1 MAGAN
6 EGQERTEQA
15 TPKRLQD
22 AAKKGQVAR
31 SRELTTFALLLGAA
45 GGLLLFGPLLLEGL
59 VDQMRDSLRMDGQAI
74 FDHMTLPTTL
84 RQAIARGVWLIAP
97 FLALLF
103 LIALAAPIA
112 LGGWSFSSQSLALKW
127 ERISPAK
134 GLGRMFS
141 WRALMEL
148 VKALAKFL
156 VTATVAVTILW
167 IKEPELLHLGSEPLL
182 PALAH
187 TAQQL
192 GWIFLLLTLPLM
204 LVAAVD
210 VPFQLFD
217 HARQLKMTKQE
228 VRDESKD
235 TEGKPEVKGRIRR
248 LQQEFAQRRMM
259 EKVPGADVVITNPTH
274 FAVALKYDQEAMGA
288 PVMLAKGTELTAL
301 RIRSLA
307 GDNRVPQVESPL
319 LARALYYNG
328 ELDKPIPS
336 ALYLAVAQVL
346 AYVFQLRQEQG
357 VSDDPIVMTD
367 VPVPSELRTQ

>member
-1 MAGAN
+1 
-6 EGQERTEQA
+6 
-15 TPKRLQD
+15 
-22 AAKKGQVAR
+22 
-31 SRELTTFALLLGAA
+31 
-45 GGLLLFGPLLLEGL
+45 
-59 VDQMRDSLRMDGQAI
+59 
-74 FDHMTLPTTL
+74 
-84 RQAIARGVWLIAP
+84 
-97 FLALLF
+97 
-103 LIALAAPIA
+103 
-112 LGGWSFSSQSLALKW
+112 
-127 ERISPAK
+127 
-134 GLGRMFS
+134 
-141 WRALMEL
+141 
-148 VKALAKFL
+148 
-156 VTATVAVTILW
+156 
-167 IKEPELLHLGSEPLL
+167 
-182 PALAH
+182 
-187 TAQQL
+187 
-192 GWIFLLLTLPLM
+192 M